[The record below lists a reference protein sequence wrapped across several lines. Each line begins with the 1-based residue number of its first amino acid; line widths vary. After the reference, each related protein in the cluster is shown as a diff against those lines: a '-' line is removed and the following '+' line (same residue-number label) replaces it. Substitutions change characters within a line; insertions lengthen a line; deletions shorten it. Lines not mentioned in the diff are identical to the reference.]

1 MSNHKFIGYPYY
13 WGLIND
19 VYRNFLNDTK
29 EANTKCKI
37 SLKSLI
43 NLVFIEL
50 SWLLFSSFTNI
61 INLTFALIQRKPA
74 VVVWTGDYYTRENA
88 GDFRLGNFYKDCK
101 KENLFVID
109 FINKSESI
117 FKRFSN
123 FYFRKRTV
131 IYYNAIQFYIYS
143 IILLFRKTKIKPFE
157 TQLDFFRIDCTI
169 SRLYLKMVNAK
180 VLIAWEFSKR
190 QCGLIGAAKSLN
202 IPVVGTMHGAGMRTY
217 MVHEFIK
224 QPKGEIKVGPDIMGV
239 WSDFWLDYYLKNSN
253 CYSKLEVCCYQ
264 RAPSIVKRK
273 KPRGSTFKILWIS
286 EPLAILEELYPYF
299 KIINENFDLS
309 IKIRP
314 NIVCSFYNS
323 LTSLYPQATDLHT
336 ETGSMEE
343 SVIDYDLVVGSH
355 STAVIESSLYNIPF
369 LLVETNKWGNY
380 FDLNKEERSVFF
392 VEDCAVLNE
401 RIKYIQSNDVSIK
414 LNEVKCKFFGSNNI
428 SRQNWLTMKSI
439 EILKN

>member
-1 MSNHKFIGYPYY
+1 MIK
-13 WGLIND
+13 
-19 VYRNFLNDTK
+19 
-29 EANTKCKI
+29 
-37 SLKSLI
+37 
-43 NLVFIEL
+43 
-50 SWLLFSSFTNI
+50 
-61 INLTFALIQRKPA
+61 RKPA

-131 IYYNAIQFYIYS
+131 VYYNAIQTYIYS
-143 IILLFRKTKIKPFE
+143 IILLFRKTKIKPVE
-157 TQLDFFRIDCTI
+157 TQLDYFRVDCSI

-180 VLIAWEFSKR
+180 VIIAWEFSKR

-202 IPVVGTMHGAGMRTY
+202 IPVVGAMHGAGMRTY

-224 QPKGEIKVGPDIMGV
+224 QPRDEIKVGPDIMGV
-239 WSDFWLDYYLKNSN
+239 WSDYWLDYYTKHSN

-264 RAPSIVKRK
+264 RSPRMVTRK
-273 KPRGSTFKILWIS
+273 KPRINNFKILWIS

-299 KIINENFDLS
+299 KVINENFDLS
-309 IKIRP
+309 IKIRQ
-314 NIVCSFYNS
+314 NIKCSFYSS
-323 LTSLYPQATDLHT
+323 LTSLYPQTTDLHT

-343 SVIDYDLVVGSH
+343 SVINYDLVVGTH

-369 LLVETNKWGNY
+369 LLFQSNKWGNY
-380 FDLNKEERSVFF
+380 FDLNKDEKAVFF
-392 VEDCAVLNE
+392 VESLSVLNE
-401 RIKYIQSNDVSIK
+401 RITFIQNNNVCAK
-414 LNEVKCKFFGSNNI
+414 LEEVKSKFFGRRKV
-428 SRQNWLTMKSI
+428 SRLNWLTEKSI
-439 EILKN
+439 EAMKK